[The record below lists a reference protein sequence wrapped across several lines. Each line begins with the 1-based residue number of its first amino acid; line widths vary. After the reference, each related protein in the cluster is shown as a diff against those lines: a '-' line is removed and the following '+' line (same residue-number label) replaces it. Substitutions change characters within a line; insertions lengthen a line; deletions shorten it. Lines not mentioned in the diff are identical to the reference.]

1 MLVDQRSALV
11 PRALAFSVLL
21 LSPRCFAF
29 VDPFTIAAG
38 VQVVSGVMGAMKES
52 DEVMDI
58 GISASELM
66 GEFDVDN
73 SSDEEIREQ
82 TRRLEQLSQQGR
94 ELRDVTEQGKSLFE
108 NDLDRSRSLAQKLK
122 TIREMVKFSKRV
134 AALMGVRPKAGERAL
149 KVQEIKINYLI
160 LDELMAMRQMQFS
173 SVLESKEKKERFELA
188 MAKLLREEGRSNQST
203 LGRKL

>member
-1 MLVDQRSALV
+1 MLIDKRG
-11 PRALAFSVLL
+11 ALAFSVLL

-38 VQVVSGVMGAMKES
+38 VQVVSGVMGAMKET

-73 SSDEEIREQ
+73 SSDDEIRGQ
-82 TRRLEQLSQQGR
+82 IKRLEALSQQGR
-94 ELRDVTEQGKSLFE
+94 ELRDVTERGKSLFD

-149 KVQEIKINYLI
+149 KVQEVKINYLI
-160 LDELMAMRQMQFS
+160 LDELMAIRQMQFS
-173 SVLESKEKKERFELA
+173 SLLESKEQKERLQIA
-188 MAKLLREEGRSNQST
+188 MERVLREEGRMNQRSF
-203 LGRKL
+203 GRKL

>member
-1 MLVDQRSALV
+1 MLIDKRG
-11 PRALAFSVLL
+11 ALAFSVLL

-66 GEFDVDN
+66 GEFDVD
-73 SSDEEIREQ
+73 SSLDDEIREQ
-82 TRRLEQLSQQGR
+82 IKRLEALSRQGR
-94 ELRDVTEQGKSLFE
+94 EFRDVAERGKSLFD
-108 NDLDRSRSLAQKLK
+108 NDLNRSRSLAQKLK

-149 KVQEIKINYLI
+149 KVQEVKINYLI
-160 LDELMAMRQMQFS
+160 LDELMAIRQMQFS
-173 SVLESKEKKERFELA
+173 SLLESKEQKERIQIA
-188 MAKLLREEGRSNQST
+188 MERVLREEGRLNQSS